1 MPADTGRPVK
11 VAFTAEFKRN
21 LRQLAKKYRHIQ
33 SDVQPI
39 IDELQAGEKPGDQIP
54 RVECEVYKV
63 RVKNTD
69 AKRGKSGGYRVVY
82 LAAGKDAVVLIT
94 IYSKTEQEDVSPSE
108 IRRII
113 EQYDAET
120 SEQSEESAPEKGK
133 GDGDAER

>member
-1 MPADTGRPVK
+1 MQKEAR
-11 VAFTAEFKRN
+11 
-21 LRQLAKKYRHIQ
+21 L
-33 SDVQPI
+33 
-39 IDELQAGEKPGDQIP
+39 
-54 RVECEVYKV
+54 EVL
-63 RVKNTD
+63 
-69 AKRGKSGGYRVVY
+69 GP

-133 GDGDAER
+133 EMEMPSAKLREKTEQPTCSPRKSGSPCTTSTGPPTARSRTR